1 MLPLD
6 KPAESAN
13 ELRAAAGQEIPF
25 TVDLLEICAQTL
37 SAVVIGS
44 GPRALLHQNDVA
56 DRSRNRIP
64 CVAVR
69 SGLPRPVFDS
79 ASGRPAGQRTSSF
92 SVVANA
98 LVSICAFAS
107 VVVFFKTRRRARSPA
122 ARDGSAEVSTATL
135 PAAHVQAPPL
145 APSDAVDIA
154 EQGHA
159 RLGV

>member
-1 MLPLD
+1 MLL
-6 KPAESAN
+6 
-13 ELRAAAGQEIPF
+13 I
-25 TVDLLEICAQTL
+25 
-37 SAVVIGS
+37 AVPTGFL
-44 GPRALLHQNDVA
+44 ALLYDLAFLDQYLTAHPE
-56 DRSRNRIP
+56 SRP
-64 CVAVR
+64 G
-69 SGLPRPVFDS
+69 SEHHL
-79 ASGRPAGQRTSSF
+79 F

-107 VVVFFKTRRRARSPA
+107 VVVFFKTRHRARSPA

-135 PAAHVQAPPL
+135 PGAHVQAPPL